1 MLHILPFWPFFRPSS
16 PQSGKFGKIL
26 RNNLKFITASVAP
39 RGRTASRPQASR
51 PGAGSAPARKQ
62 RIPESDAHSG
72 MLLGV
77 RRAPEARHR
86 GRATA
91 CRSDKAG
98 VCVVRWT
105 LTARSLLP
113 SLRHPRPLRPSPLA
127 PPPRNACR
135 SARRGALRA
144 RRLEPAAERS
154 KLGVRG
160 SETILSLRPARHQT
174 C

>member
-1 MLHILPFWPFFRPSS
+1 M
-16 PQSGKFGKIL
+16 
-26 RNNLKFITASVAP
+26 AA
-39 RGRTASRPQASR
+39 RPQTAH
-51 PGAGSAPARKQ
+51 PGARSAFDRNR

-72 MLLGV
+72 MPLGV

-113 SLRHPRPLRPSPLA
+113 SLRHPRPLRP
-127 PPPRNACR
+127 PPPRPASPQRLPERPEGGAPGSALGTGRRALKAGR
-135 SARRGALRA
+135 SGLGDYPFAPASSSSDVLSGSRGGMLHVSSVVRGAIASSVPAARR
-144 RRLEPAAERS
+144 RS
-154 KLGVRG
+154 K
-160 SETILSLRPARHQT
+160 
-174 C
+174 